1 MSEHDSDNDVLHVG
15 QDLVL
20 PLQAVTEAFAILGRR
35 GAGKTSTA
43 CVLAEEMI
51 GAGQQVSVVDP
62 TGAWWG
68 LRSST
73 DGTCPGLPVVI
84 FGGDHGDV
92 PLHEGTGALI
102 AAALVEQR
110 FCAILDLSLLSK
122 AATRRL
128 MSDVVATLYRL
139 NRDPMH
145 VIFDEAD
152 VLAPQRT
159 SPEGA
164 TLLGAMEDFVRRG
177 RIRGLGATLVSQRP
191 AVLHKDLLSQV
202 EVLVCHQLT
211 GPRDVAAIDEWIGVH
226 AEDGQG
232 QVVKTSLASLPVGTA
247 WFWSPAWLQ
256 LLEKIQVRRRHTFDS
271 SATPT
276 VTRTQSQQRPTA
288 QVMADIDLDTL
299 GAQLAHVE
307 QDAKDTDAGA
317 LRREVAQLRRQL
329 AERITPQVRVEQI
342 QIPVLRDQDRHDLAQ
357 LLTALQ
363 TAAGAVT
370 RIQNRAGDAPATPVV
385 AEAHRPPSTTRSRAP
400 RRSVPAPAPA
410 TPGAA
415 PATHTEVNT
424 AQEQVHLKAGARRLL
439 ETLARH
445 HPMRM
450 TKAQLGTLTRFKV
463 TGGTFQTY
471 WSTLKRTG
479 LVAEDGGR
487 GGLVGITPAGM
498 NVAGV
503 TDRAPLSTQEVRD
516 QWRGVLKA
524 GARTMLDALIE
535 AYPNALTKEQL
546 AQAAGGMT
554 ITGGTFQTYLST
566 LRRNGLADV
575 NDQSVR
581 AGSALFLDTN
591 R

>member
-1 MSEHDSDNDVLHVG
+1 M
-15 QDLVL
+15 
-20 PLQAVTEAFAILGRR
+20 A
-35 GAGKTSTA
+35 
-43 CVLAEEMI
+43 
-51 GAGQQVSVVDP
+51 
-62 TGAWWG
+62 
-68 LRSST
+68 
-73 DGTCPGLPVVI
+73 
-84 FGGDHGDV
+84 
-92 PLHEGTGALI
+92 
-102 AAALVEQR
+102 
-110 FCAILDLSLLSK
+110 
-122 AATRRL
+122 
-128 MSDVVATLYRL
+128 DVVATLYRL

-159 SPEGA
+159 SPEGT

-247 WFWSPAWLQ
+247 WFWSPAWLK

-271 SATPT
+271 SATPI
-276 VTRTQSQQRPTA
+276 VTRTRSQRPTA
-288 QVMADIDLDTL
+288 QVMADIDLNTL
-299 GAQLAHVE
+299 GAQLAQVE
-307 QDAKDTDAGA
+307 QHAKDTDPSV

-329 AERITPQVRVEQI
+329 AQHPEPQVRIERIEV
-342 QIPVLRDQDRHDLAQ
+342 PVVSDGDREVLAQ
-357 LLTALQ
+357 LLTALHD
-363 TAAGAVT
+363 AASVVS
-370 RIQNRAGDAPATPVV
+370 RIQDRAGQ
-385 AEAHRPPSTTRSRAP
+385 AP
-400 RRSVPAPAPA
+400 RPVGIDGAREAPSSAPSQPASRSPQRSMPVPAAAAPVA
-410 TPGAA
+410 TPGGQTSAN
-415 PATHTEVNT
+415 ATDS
-424 AQEQVHLKAGARRLL
+424 VHLKAGARRLL

-450 TKAQLGTLTRFKV
+450 TKAQLGTLARFKV

-471 WSTLKRTG
+471 WSTLKRAG
-479 LVAEDGGR
+479 LVEEDGGR

-498 NVAGV
+498 DAAGLI
-503 TDRAPLSTQEVRD
+503 DRTPLNTQEIRD

-535 AYPNALTKEQL
+535 AYPAALTKEQL
-546 AQAAGGMT
+546 AQAAGGMAV
-554 ITGGTFQTYLST
+554 TGGTFQTYLST

-575 NDQSVR
+575 DAHGAT
-581 AGSALFLDTN
+581 AGSALFL
-591 R
+591 